1 MIGVINYPELDATS
15 SSRLEQDMDY
25 YSRFVCSSSRRGHL
39 LIRRHPHVVLRRY
52 FVFNYFTAVA
62 QLPPGSNP
70 PLPQLPQYDSATKDP
85 YAMVIFPPDGECEG
99 GSMIDVH
106 TKEIMGNVAVRIIQA
121 IEDWL
126 VGCEEIRLKL
136 AASSAYTST
145 PVSLP
150 VWLPL
155 KLNSDDL
162 EESIGASSSEI
173 NRRMRRRA
181 PGRVQKWMG
190 DLCMQVFDM
199 AILISSTCLGLLSFG
214 CLGSLQPCNF

>member
-1 MIGVINYPELDATS
+1 
-15 SSRLEQDMDY
+15 
-25 YSRFVCSSSRRGHL
+25 
-39 LIRRHPHVVLRRY
+39 
-52 FVFNYFTAVA
+52 
-62 QLPPGSNP
+62 
-70 PLPQLPQYDSATKDP
+70 
-85 YAMVIFPPDGECEG
+85 MVIFPPDGECEG

-126 VGCEEIRLKL
+126 VGCEEVRLKL
-136 AASSAYTST
+136 ASSSAYSST
-145 PVSLP
+145 AVSLP
-150 VWLPL
+150 AWLPL

-190 DLCMQVFDM
+190 DLCMQVFDPTNQKK
-199 AILISSTCLGLLSFG
+199 ASHRHV
-214 CLGSLQPCNF
+214 